1 MPHLAR
7 PGPLVPTLRDFADA
21 GWGLLTTSL
30 GLAVAIGVVDGAT
43 ATGPLP
49 IILVALTVALADFL
63 LRPLL
68 RLLALAVGAIG
79 AMLCG
84 LVAQVLIAWAALG
97 VVPGVGVTSWGSALA
112 VVVVASLVM
121 ALGRWLIGANDSA
134 YVLGDTLRRARAH
147 ARTRARR
154 GEAALPGEAGL
165 LVVQLDGLSS
175 TALRHAIEAGLAPTM
190 TRWLSQG
197 SHHLASWWS
206 PVPSTTPAVQAGILH
221 GNSRPIPAFRWWDK
235 ELGRLVVSNRPQDSA
250 LVESRVS
257 DGNGLLAHGGAAIGT
272 MFSGDAPTRLLVMS
286 ATGSGGGLGPGPS
299 FLRFFASPFVLS
311 RAVSRSIVE
320 MVKELYQGRRQ
331 RVRQV
336 EPRVRRRGWYVLL
349 RGITNVLLRDLNV
362 SLVAEHLQRGT
373 PAIYVNLL
381 DYDEIAHHAGP
392 SRPESLR
399 ALEGLDGV
407 LALLEQVA
415 QASPR
420 HYRIVVLS
428 DHGQS
433 LGATFRQVEGSDLA
447 AVCRGLLSV
456 PDSESVE
463 AFEGESWGPVN
474 TLLTSLFRTRPSRR
488 PVVVGPDRHREEEAV
503 AAGGELPELAV
514 VASGNLGL
522 VWFPRIGGRLTL
534 EEMLERWPRLIPG
547 LVNRGAIGVVV
558 AETQSRGPVAVG
570 ARGLC
575 LLRDGMVEGEDPL
588 RQYGER
594 AREDLLHAAGLGN
607 AGDLMV
613 ISTVDAAG
621 QVHAFE
627 ELVGSHGGLGGLQ
640 NDAVLLHPAD
650 LPLDGEQPL
659 IGSDAVHDQ
668 LMSWMRHLGVR
679 P

>member
-7 PGPLVPTLRDFADA
+7 RGTLAPTLRDFADA

-30 GLAVAIGVVDGAT
+30 GLAVAIGAVDGAT

-49 IILVALTVALADFL
+49 IIVVALTVALADFV

-97 VVPGVGVTSWGSALA
+97 VVPGVGVANWSSALA
-112 VVVVASLVM
+112 VIVVASLVM

-147 ARTRARR
+147 ARNRARR
-154 GEAALPGEAGL
+154 GETALPGEAGL

-190 TRWLSQG
+190 TRWLSEG
-197 SHHLASWWS
+197 SHRLVSWWS

-221 GNSRPIPAFRWWDK
+221 GNSGPIPAFRWWDK

-257 DGNGLLAHGGAAIGT
+257 DGNGLLAHGGAAIST
-272 MFSGDAPTRLLVMS
+272 MFSGDAPTAPAGHERDRQRRRP
-286 ATGSGGGLGPGPS
+286 GPGAELPAL
-299 FLRFFASPFVLS
+299 LRQPLRPLP
-311 RAVSRSIVE
+311 RAQPQHRRDG
-320 MVKELYQGRRQ
+320 QGALPGPAPAGPPGGAARPPARLVRPAARHHQ
-331 RVRQV
+331 RPAARPQ
-336 EPRVRRRGWYVLL
+336 RLARRRAPPARHARHL
-349 RGITNVLLRDLNV
+349 RQPPRLRRDRPPRRP
-362 SLVAEHLQRGT
+362 E
-373 PAIYVNLL
+373 P
-381 DYDEIAHHAGP
+381 
-392 SRPESLR
+392 PESLR

-415 QASPR
+415 RAAPR

-433 LGATFRQVEGSDLA
+433 LGPTFRQVEGTDLA
-447 AVCRGLLSV
+447 GVCRGLLSV

-463 AFEGESWGPVN
+463 ASEGEAWGPVN
-474 TLLTSLFRTRPSRR
+474 TLLTALFRTRPSRR
-488 PVVVGPDRHREEEAV
+488 PVVVGPDRHREEEAA

-522 VWFPRIGGRLTL
+522 VWFPRIPGRLTL

-547 LVNRGAIGVVV
+547 LVNRGAVGVVI

-570 ARGLC
+570 ATGLLPAPRRHGGGRGPAEAVRRPC
-575 LLRDGMVEGEDPL
+575 PRRPPA
-588 RQYGER
+588 RRRAGER
-594 AREDLLHAAGLGN
+594 RRPH
-607 AGDLMV
+607 GDLFGRRRR
-613 ISTVDAAG
+613 TGPRLRGAG
-621 QVHAFE
+621 RLARR
-627 ELVGSHGGLGGLQ
+627 
-640 NDAVLLHPAD
+640 DRRPA
-650 LPLDGEQPL
+650 E
-659 IGSDAVHDQ
+659 
-668 LMSWMRHLGVR
+668 
-679 P
+679 